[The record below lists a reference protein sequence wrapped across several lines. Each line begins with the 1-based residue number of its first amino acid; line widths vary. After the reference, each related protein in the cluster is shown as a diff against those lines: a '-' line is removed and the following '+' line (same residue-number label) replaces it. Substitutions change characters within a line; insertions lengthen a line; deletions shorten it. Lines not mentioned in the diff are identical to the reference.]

1 MEHLS
6 SVTGIQK
13 GALWCFN
20 MKAWM
25 NFTVAGLLAPKK
37 SVNHCHHASRSLTR
51 AIASGKEAS
60 LKRLM

>member
-1 MEHLS
+1 
-6 SVTGIQK
+6 
-13 GALWCFN
+13 